1 MAQIL
6 ISKVQVRRG
15 QELQTG
21 IPRLDP
27 GEFGWAEDTEHL
39 YIGKRISEGAV
50 DDENTRVLTE
60 TDLTNI
66 FSLIGGPGNL
76 AGDSSYRYRS
86 DTQYIQST
94 TTSIATKLDN
104 WVSLTDYDTSLSP
117 SFQQSEH
124 LDITDTLT
132 AAIQNLYFTA
142 GYNQFS
148 RADTRRRLIIP
159 AGSYVVSSTIDLPPY
174 TTLVGEGP
182 GLTTIT
188 FDTTD
193 INPGTPWM
201 FRTVDASGRNFDD
214 DAMDMSIQDG
224 QNARGVRLEGMTL
237 QFTATNIL
245 SNSVLVSL
253 DQVIDA
259 EIHNI
264 EFGTKNL
271 STSTVHG
278 GAIQLRS
285 GEISSDLLDTAPA
298 GNIRI
303 EKCKFHNLGSAV
315 TQAIGTINRFF
326 INNNIF
332 DRLQS
337 GITMWT
343 PGVNT
348 PGPTN
353 GVIDSNRFERISNQ
367 AIVLGTATT
376 NVYAYPSYTISS
388 NNTFKGVGNGVD
400 NITNSA
406 ISEYSNVATNMPVIT
421 FHAAGNKSVN
431 DVFARRD
438 FANLI
443 LQTPDNDFYY
453 NPYIQGPG
461 LIESPSVYRRQLS
474 ATANDLVFFPLNGG
488 EQKIT
493 LHYELW
499 NSNTGY
505 SRKGDLIINL
515 IGVNPLGGAYTQYN
529 DGDPI
534 GTVSDYYNYSCVTTV
549 PDATW
554 NVDSGKAGTDNY
566 VTLQIVGFDPADI
579 DPAYNGPYYID
590 YQFDQL
596 S

>member
-50 DDENTRVLTE
+50 DDENTRILTE

-66 FSLIGGPGNL
+66 FALIGGPENL

-86 DTQYIQST
+86 DTHYITST
-94 TTSIATKLDN
+94 STSIATKLNN
-104 WVSLTDYDTSLSP
+104 WVSLTDYDPSLTP
-117 SFQQSEH
+117 SFQQNENF
-124 LDITDTLT
+124 DITDTLT
-132 AAIQNLYFTA
+132 AAIQNLYFTG

-148 RADTRRRLIIP
+148 RLDARRRLIIP
-159 AGSYVVSSTIDLPPY
+159 AGHYVVSNTIDLPPY

-188 FDTTD
+188 FDDT
-193 INPGTPWM
+193 NVSPATPWM
-201 FRTVDASGRNFDD
+201 FRTVDAIGQNFDNGS
-214 DAMDMSIQDG
+214 MDMSIQDG
-224 QNARGVRLEGMTL
+224 QNAKSVRLEGMTL
-237 QFTATNIL
+237 QFTATNMVA
-245 SNSVLVSL
+245 NSVLVSL

-259 EIHNI
+259 EITDV
-264 EFGTKNL
+264 EFGTKGL
-271 STSTVHG
+271 VTGTFYG
-278 GAIQLRS
+278 
-285 GEISSDLLDTAPA
+285 SDLLDTAPS

-303 EKCKFHNLGSAV
+303 NKCKFHNMESAI
-315 TQAIGTINRFF
+315 TQGVGTVNRFF
-326 INNNIF
+326 ITDNTF

-343 PGVNT
+343 PSVNT
-348 PGPTN
+348 PGPVN
-353 GVIDSNRFERISNQ
+353 GVIDGNRFERISNQ

-400 NITNSA
+400 NITTST
-406 ISEYSNVATNMPVIT
+406 ISEYSNTSTTTPVIT
-421 FHAAGNKSVN
+421 FNSAGNKSVN
-431 DVFARRD
+431 DIFARRD

-443 LQTPDNDFYY
+443 IQYPGNDFYY

-461 LIESPSVYRRQLS
+461 LIESPSVYRRQLTS
-474 ATANDLVFFPLNGG
+474 ISNDLIYFPLNGG

-505 SRKGDLIINL
+505 SRKGDLIINI

-534 GTVSDYYNYSCVTTV
+534 GSVSDYYNYSYVTEVTD
-549 PDATW
+549 PTW
-554 NVDSGKAGTDNY
+554 NVDSGSAGTYNY
-566 VTLQIVGFDPADI
+566 VTLQILGFSPNDVDPNAS
-579 DPAYNGPYYID
+579 GPYYID